1 MTGLAYEVLLMRLF
15 SIVHWHH
22 FAYMIISV
30 ALLGFGASGTFITI
44 YQMRLVRAYRT
55 AYLGNGAAFA
65 VTTLGCFL
73 IAERIPFNTLEILWD
88 PMQWAWLALTYFVLA
103 LPFFFLANLIGL
115 SLRRFDGAIGGIYG
129 ADLIGAGLGAASI
142 LGALY
147 VLSPTTALK
156 VVTAAAWFTWLVALI
171 ETRPRWAAGWG
182 AVAALAI
189 AAVWLMPSVKQL
201 AMTPYKGLPHAQ
213 LIPGTRIIDEMSS
226 PLGLITVVESA
237 DVPFRYAP
245 GMSLSAIAEIPPQ
258 HGVFSDGDGFSPITR
273 YTGDAAELDYLD
285 ALTSALPY
293 HLMERPRTLIV
304 GAGGDAILQAIG
316 GGAIEVDVVDIN
328 PQRNALLKTRHADF
342 FGWPALSGRVHLIDA
357 DLRAWLLRREVA
369 LRPHRHPLR

>member
-1 MTGLAYEVLLMRLF
+1 M
-15 SIVHWHH
+15 
-22 FAYMIISV
+22 
-30 ALLGFGASGTFITI
+30 
-44 YQMRLVRAYRT
+44 
-55 AYLGNGAAFA
+55 
-65 VTTLGCFL
+65 
-73 IAERIPFNTLEILWD
+73 
-88 PMQWAWLALTYFVLA
+88 
-103 LPFFFLANLIGL
+103 
-115 SLRRFDGAIGGIYG
+115 
-129 ADLIGAGLGAASI
+129 
-142 LGALY
+142 
-147 VLSPTTALK
+147 LSPTTALK

-201 AMTPYKGLPHAQ
+201 AMTPYKGLQA
-213 LIPGTRIIDEMSS
+213 LLTPGTRIIDEMSS

-342 FGWPALSGRVHLIDA
+342 FGWPALSGRVHLIGA
-357 DLRAWLLRREVA
+357 DLRAWLLVRESPYDLIVIPLDESSVASGAGVRGLLEDYLFTREAFSLYWSCLTARGALAVTPVGQASATRRVR
-369 LRPHRHPLR
+369 LREHGSRRSDGERCR